1 MQSALLERVCPYC
14 ASNKLRFLEHGSG
27 GTLFQCELC
36 SRATVQR
43 WAPEVEAVPNT
54 PAEAKDVSEEFVFP
68 KWFSGSEGP
77 EPK

>member
-1 MQSALLERVCPYC
+1 MQQALLERVCPYC

-43 WAPEVEAVPNT
+43 WEPDVEAVPKT
-54 PAEAKDVSEEFVFP
+54 PVEEAFVFP
-68 KWFSGSEGP
+68 KWFSGTSRSSEP
-77 EPK
+77 R

>member
-43 WAPEVEAVPNT
+43 WEPEPEVAAVPDT
-54 PAEAKDVSEEFVFP
+54 PAREEFVFP
-68 KWFSGSEGP
+68 TWSSGTGGKSEP
-77 EPK
+77 R